1 MISLLWA
8 NQSGKIEIVASI
20 KGKVQTRNSSGLVSS
35 RWNIGGKS
43 NLLKLEVWIQMS
55 KSTSKQIRTYNT
67 EQHH

>member
-35 RWNIGGKS
+35 R
-43 NLLKLEVWIQMS
+43 
-55 KSTSKQIRTYNT
+55 
-67 EQHH
+67 